1 MCMAAD
7 GSDWFFLIVCTT
19 CAQGVPR
26 KGGKD
31 WGGLPQFTPDAELIN
46 GRVAMLGFAGLVITE
61 WALGHAVF

>member
-1 MCMAAD
+1 MYPSHGVSPMLKEFWY
-7 GSDWFFLIVCTT
+7 SV
-19 CAQGVPR
+19 QGVPR

-46 GRVAMLGFAGLVITE
+46 GRVAMLGFAGLVVTE

>member
-1 MCMAAD
+1 MLRVRSCIF
-7 GSDWFFLIVCTT
+7 SHLIDVM
-19 CAQGVPR
+19 QGVPR

-46 GRVAMLGFAGLVITE
+46 GRVAMLGFAGLVVTE